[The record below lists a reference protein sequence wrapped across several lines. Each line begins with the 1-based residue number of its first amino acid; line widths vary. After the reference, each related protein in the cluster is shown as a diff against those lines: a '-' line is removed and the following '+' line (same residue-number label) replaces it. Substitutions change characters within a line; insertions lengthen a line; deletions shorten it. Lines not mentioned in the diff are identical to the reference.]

1 MLKWIFWLIIL
12 WWLLSKL
19 MADTKKNNATNEYNT
34 DDKSSFKPNHSDIK
48 NKHLKN
54 DAGDYVDYEE
64 IN

>member
-1 MLKWIFWLIIL
+1 
-12 WWLLSKL
+12 
-19 MADTKKNNATNEYNT
+19 MADTKKNNVTNEYNT
-34 DDKSSFKPNHSDIK
+34 DDESSFKPKHSDIK

>member
-1 MLKWIFWLIIL
+1 MVMLKWIFWIIVV

-19 MADTKKNNATNEYNT
+19 ADTKKNNRTNEYNA
-34 DDKSSFKPNHSDIK
+34 DDKSSFKPQTP
-48 NKHLKN
+48 NKHLKK